1 MTDKQIWKPLPRL
14 AEAKETDP
22 EVTQFMAM
30 ANALQHPFTHGENG
44 FYKNYSQRLMEGEP
58 EMGALRG
65 QTVGDA
71 SGAGDG
77 MQVAAT
83 LEIFNAVARGYTR
96 YMNDAF
102 VKKYTTNKTTFKIP
116 TTEYQELVAD
126 ISAGE
131 LAHTEKKIDYV
142 TVDLSSPESEKGGKI
157 SWTRSLLE
165 DVTFDV
171 QIEMMEG
178 LGFAIAVKIMSA
190 ILTTLLAVTEGSQPS
205 GSTISLSATITWAEF
220 LSVIGA
226 VDTGVLQNDN
236 TYKTYGPA
244 DYVLVSPDLYWQLL
258 NIIQATNV
266 LYEGSTDPVKR
277 GVIKLLLGC
286 TILKQSLLAKGT
298 MVAVNSQKAVA
309 LVTRRKLKIEPVLF
323 PVWNEY
329 GFIGTVRFGTSIIF
343 EQAIQMGKYS
353 AS

>member
-1 MTDKQIWKPLPRL
+1 MENKYMTKELPRL
-14 AEAKETDP
+14 MEAKGTDP
-22 EVTQFMAM
+22 EVLQFMAI
-30 ANALQHPFTHGENG
+30 ANSLQHPFTHGENG
-44 FYKNYSQRLMEGEP
+44 FYNNYAKRLMEGEP
-58 EMGALRG
+58 EMGELRG

-102 VKKYTTNKTTFKIP
+102 VKKYTTDKVVFKIP
-116 TTEYQELVAD
+116 TTEYQELVDD

-131 LAHTEKKIDYV
+131 LPHTEKKIDYV
-142 TVDLSSPESEKGGKI
+142 TVDLSNPESEKGGKI

-165 DVTFDV
+165 DITFDV
-171 QIEMMEG
+171 QVEMMEG
-178 LGFAIAVKIMSA
+178 LGFAIAVKIMISVMS
-190 ILTTLLAVTEGSQPS
+190 TLLAVTEGDQPA
-205 GSTISLSATITWAEF
+205 GETLKISDPITWAEF
-220 LSVIGA
+220 LAVIGA
-226 VDTGVLQNDN
+226 VDKGVEQEDG

-244 DYVLVSPDLYWQLL
+244 DYVLVSPDVYWQLL

-266 LYEGSTDPVKR
+266 LYEGSTDPVKK

-286 TILKQSLLAKGT
+286 TILKQSLLPTGT
-298 MVAVNSQKAVA
+298 IVAINSEKAIA

-329 GFIGTVRFGTSIIF
+329 GFIGTVRYGTSIIF
-343 EQAIQMGKYS
+343 PQAIQIGKV
-353 AS
+353 AG